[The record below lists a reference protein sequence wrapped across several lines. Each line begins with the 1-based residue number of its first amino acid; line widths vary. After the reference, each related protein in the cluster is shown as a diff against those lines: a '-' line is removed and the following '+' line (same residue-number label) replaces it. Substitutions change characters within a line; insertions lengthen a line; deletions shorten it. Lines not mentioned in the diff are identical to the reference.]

1 MSFII
6 ALLAL
11 AVPNCQFEDSTNC
24 VYIAADHGNGVGRDF
39 LDIDGTAYYLPQP

>member
-11 AVPNCQFEDSTNC
+11 TAQPCQYEDSTNC
-24 VYIAADHGNGVGRDF
+24 VYIAADHGNGIGQDF